1 MVDELFT
8 IYDYL
13 NRSKIS
19 QLDTSSGF
27 LFNFTIEEI
36 KGSYFFIL
44 SEYNG
49 KLLVSCPYY
58 CDNKLFIINREGRNL
73 VTIITNET
81 SLYDATW
88 TPRAKIVYS
97 TVYSKKVVVISET
110 GQVIISH
117 SQMADPRH
125 FSVSNDD
132 VIYLADYKTGV
143 YQSKDDGVSWSLVF
157 NATDDAW
164 HFLQVIKVNTN
175 HADDFWTLEINND
188 KYHYRLRVYSIN
200 YKYSIVDVV
209 WSDVNDITR
218 DGTYIYLADSSKLTY
233 DGKMNIFLTENRIQ
247 NAHIFSVTSR
257 QHCQLLFDQARNNL
271 CRLAVDKEHKLLYV
285 GLNEGLV
292 EVYKLAHMEECG

>member
-1 MVDELFT
+1 MD
-8 IYDYL
+8 
-13 NRSKIS
+13 S
-19 QLDTSSGF
+19 SSGF
-27 LFNFTIEEI
+27 LFNFTVEEV

-44 SEYNG
+44 SVCND
-49 KLLVSCPYY
+49 KLLVSCRDY

-81 SLYDATW
+81 SLYDAMW
-88 TPRAKIVYS
+88 TPRAKIVY
-97 TVYSKKVVVISET
+97 TTADSKKVVVVSET
-110 GQVIISH
+110 GQVIVSH
-117 SQMADPRH
+117 SQMTDPRH
-125 FSVSNDD
+125 LSVFNDD

-164 HFLQVIKVNTN
+164 HFVLAIKVITD

-188 KYHYRLRVYSIN
+188 EYHYRLRVYSIN
-200 YKYSIVDVV
+200 NNYSIADRA
-209 WSDVNDITR
+209 WSNVNVITR
-218 DGTYIYLADSSKLTY
+218 DGKYIYLTESSMLTY
-233 DGKMNIFLTENRIQ
+233 GGKMNIFLTENRIE

-257 QHCQLLFDQARNNL
+257 HHCHLLFSQARNNL
-271 CRLAVDKEHKLLYV
+271 YRLAVDKEHKLLYV